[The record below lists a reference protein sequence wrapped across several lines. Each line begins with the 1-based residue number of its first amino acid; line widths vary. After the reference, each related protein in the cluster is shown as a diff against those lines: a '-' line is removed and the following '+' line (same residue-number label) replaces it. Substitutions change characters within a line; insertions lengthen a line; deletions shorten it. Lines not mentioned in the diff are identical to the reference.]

1 MRWFVW
7 IPLLALTA
15 CGGHPRDTSA
25 PPAAAPAMTV
35 EDVLAIWNAR
45 SPFWAPDARR
55 IGFTWGLGRDT
66 NFWAADAAAAAPA
79 SPGGATVRQIAP
91 QSGRASAA
99 VSRDWK
105 WVAYVAQRQIWR
117 IPLAGGRPERITTK
131 PANYSALNWS
141 PDAARIAFIVD
152 DGRQTDVGVV
162 PAAGGAV
169 TMIADTARDEDSP
182 IWSPDSTHV
191 AYIRR
196 FENWQGY
203 DVRISD
209 VAGGNQR
216 QIVTERYEKG
226 VEEYHFG
233 GNANWSPDGRRLAY
247 LSSRDGYNHVW
258 TVPVDGGVP
267 TALTSG
273 AFVDYDPA
281 WSPDGSRIVFVS
293 SRSGDREE
301 RHIWI
306 VSAGGGAPTR
316 VSADGFCTDPVWSP
330 DGTRVAYLRSSA
342 TEPPEVVVQDVRAG
356 AAARRLTESRPRPA
370 LTAHFV
376 EPEAVTYTSRDGTKV
391 PAILLRPRGTDTARP
406 ALMYFHGKGGINL
419 KGWGGL
425 PNYAFH
431 QLLVQQG
438 YAILFVNWRGTH
450 IGYGAAFEQA
460 NYRDYGGGELEDVRA
475 GAEFLARDAH
485 ADPHRIACWGGSY
498 GGYMTMLA
506 ITKAPD
512 VCSAGISLY
521 GVSDWAAF
529 TKQNQRRLWNYRLF
543 SKLGRPETSAALYD
557 RAAAIKYVDGARAPL
572 LILQGTDDD
581 GVVPAQGESLYDAM
595 RKAGK
600 RVEYVAY
607 TGEGHGFRGIGSLR
621 DMYERTLAFL
631 NAVNGGGAGSR

>member
-1 MRWFVW
+1 MRSFVW
-7 IPLLALTA
+7 IPLLILTA
-15 CGGHPRDTSA
+15 CGGGPRETPAPSA
-25 PPAAAPAMTV
+25 RQLTI
-35 EDVLAIWNAR
+35 EDVLAIWNTRA
-45 SPFWAPDARR
+45 PFWAPDGRR
-55 IGFTWGLGRDT
+55 IGFSWGVGREAS
-66 NFWAADAAAAAPA
+66 FWMADASASAPA
-79 SPGGATVRQIAP
+79 MPGGSTVRQLAP
-91 QSGRASAA
+91 QSGRGSAV
-99 VSRDWK
+99 VSRDWR

-117 IPLAGGRPERITTK
+117 IPLEGGRPEQLTTK
-131 PANYSALNWS
+131 PANYSSLNWS
-141 PDAARIAFIVD
+141 PDATHIAFVVD
-152 DGRQTDVGVV
+152 DGRQTDVGVASV
-162 PAAGGAV
+162 DGGAPA
-169 TMIADTARDEDSP
+169 MIAATTRDEDSP
-182 IWSPDSTHV
+182 IWSPDSTRV
-191 AYIRR
+191 AFIRR

-203 DVRISD
+203 DVWTSD

-216 QIVTERYEKG
+216 QIVTERYDKG
-226 VEEYHFG
+226 VEEYGFG
-233 GNANWSPDGRRLAY
+233 GNANWSPDGTRIAY

-258 TVPVDGGVP
+258 TVSVDGGRP
-267 TALTSG
+267 TAVTSG

-301 RHIWI
+301 RHIWV
-306 VSAGGGAPTR
+306 VSAGGGTPER
-316 VSADGFCTDPVWSP
+316 ISADGFCTDPVWSP
-330 DGTRVAYLRSSA
+330 DGSRIAYLRSSA
-342 TEPPEVVVQDVRAG
+342 TEPPEVVVQEARTG
-356 AAARRLTESRPRPA
+356 ASARRLTESRPDPT
-370 LTAHFV
+370 LTAAFV
-376 EPEAVTYTSRDGTKV
+376 EPEAVTYPSRDGTKV
-391 PAILLRPRGTDTARP
+391 PAILLRPRGDASARP

-450 IGYGAAFEQA
+450 VGYGAAFEQA
-460 NYRDYGGGELEDVRA
+460 NYRDYGGGELDDVRG
-475 GAEFLARDAH
+475 GAEFLTREAH
-485 ADPHRIACWGGSY
+485 ADPKRIACWGGSY

-543 SKLGRPETSAALYD
+543 SKLGRPEDSAALYD
-557 RAAAIKYVDGARAPL
+557 RAAAIKYVDDATAPL
-572 LILQGTDDD
+572 LIMQGTDDD
-581 GVVPAQGESLYDAM
+581 GVVPAQGEALYDAM

-607 TGEGHGFRGIGSLR
+607 TGEGHGFRGIGSQR

-631 NAVNGGGAGSR
+631 EAAHGGASGGR